1 LFAFV
6 VGVSVALLAA
16 ATPSS
21 RKAGGSDGAKSSNR
35 TIANT
40 PRVEARTFARVIPE
54 GVITENLFGDDG
66 QSVATALRRRADVS
80 SNPGAPR
87 RSEAATTFIR
97 ERPALEPLGN
107 TLWLVDDENAIA
119 DGVAI
124 DANDVWGAW
133 TLQ

>member
-1 LFAFV
+1 MQRMKRNSGLQPAFLFAFV

-21 RKAGGSDGAKSSNR
+21 RMAGGSDGAKSSNR

-40 PRVEARTFARVIPE
+40 PRVEARTFARVTPE

-66 QSVATALRRRADVS
+66 QSVATALRRRAAVS
-80 SNPGAPR
+80 NSPR
-87 RSEAATTFIR
+87 TPRHGEAATTFI
-97 ERPALEPLGN
+97 PKQHVLPPLGN

-119 DGVAI
+119 
-124 DANDVWGAW
+124 
-133 TLQ
+133 